1 MNQEKMN
8 KVRLIEKI
16 AEKVKLNKKQVE
28 QTIDSLLEIITTE
41 LKSGHTVT
49 LVGFGSFIPKKR
61 HARGGVNPQKPQER
75 IRIPEVTVAKFKTG
89 KALKDALKNYR

>member
-1 MNQEKMN
+1 MN

-16 AEKVKLNKKQVE
+16 AEKVSINKKQVE

-41 LKSGHTVT
+41 LKSGKTVT

-75 IRIPEVTVAKFKTG
+75 INIPEVTVAKFKTG
-89 KALKDALKNYR
+89 KALKDALKNQR